1 MNGTAVADIVADQ
14 PDFTGAQIE
23 TVYSK
28 VSGTYAVYRTAERVM
43 VQFADDPELGREQRL
58 ALAPLNP
65 IRGEINGLIDG
76 WRRPKKFNV
85 DRKQARARAFDRR
98 TADALTVALQGD
110 QIHAALL
117 LAAVKDDIL
126 KERTSIGRVEYMV
139 VAALVS
145 LVALAAGHLFGSPEV
160 RLAIAIGAVGALF
173 SIALGIR
180 SRNIRTDLQRR
191 DNVIDAALRIAI
203 GAISATILI
212 ALLKAGFVTVGLGKQ
227 PVDLSD
233 LNALLVIAILAGF
246 SERMVGDFL
255 GSVALNG
262 TKTAPAEAVS
272 AQVAADAKSTAN
284 EQNPRGLRPAAA
296 EAAGEQPD
304 GYRQMVDGEHE
315 HVDGC
320 LCGIEL
326 TEDELTDDAELP
338 EASGG
343 VEKQAA

>member
-1 MNGTAVADIVADQ
+1 MSGTSVADIVAGQ

-58 ALAPLNP
+58 ALSPLNP
-65 IRGEINGLIDG
+65 VRGEINGLIDG
-76 WRRPKKFNV
+76 WRTPSWFNAA
-85 DRKQARARAFDRR
+85 RKHARARWFDRR

-126 KERTSIGRVEYMV
+126 KDRTSIGRGEYLV
-139 VAALVS
+139 VAALAGLIAV
-145 LVALAAGHLFGSPEV
+145 AAGQIFASQEV
-160 RLAIAIGAVGALF
+160 RPAIGAGVVGALF

-180 SRNIRTDLQRR
+180 NRNIRTDLQRR
-191 DNVIDAALRIAI
+191 DNVIDAMLRIAI
-203 GAISATILI
+203 GAVSAIILF
-212 ALLKAGFVTVGLGKQ
+212 ALLKAGFVTIGLGDE
-227 PVDLSD
+227 PINLSD
-233 LNALLVIAILAGF
+233 PYALLVIAILAGF

-262 TKTAPAEAVS
+262 TRTSAAEVMS
-272 AQVAADAKSTAN
+272 AQVAAEAKSNAS
-284 EQNPRGLRPAAA
+284 ERNPRGSRPGAADI
-296 EAAGEQPD
+296 AGAQP
-304 GYRQMVDGEHE
+304 GEDRRAPDEHA

-320 LCGIEL
+320 LCGVAL
-326 TEDELTDDAELP
+326 DDDELTDDAELP